1 MRMMTSDTFD
11 RWAKALGLVAL
22 VALVWAVV
30 VPDGIFWTAI
40 LAAGLMGAAVATT
53 LLVRS
58 RQVPTLAQVIA
69 SATAEPALVLVPS
82 PAGYTNAAGLRPHRR
97 RKVMKVR
104 PLHDRMLVRRIE
116 EKETAKGGIIIPDT
130 AKEKPMQGKVL
141 AVGNGRVLEN
151 GKKVALDVKVGDR
164 VLFGKYSGT
173 EIKIDGEEV
182 VIVREDEVLA
192 VMG

>member
-11 RWAKALGLVAL
+11 HWIRGAGLVAL

-69 SATAEPALVLVPS
+69 SATAETAPVLVPS
-82 PAGYTNAAGLRPHRR
+82 PAGYTNAAGLRP
-97 RKVMKVR
+97 
-104 PLHDRMLVRRIE
+104 LGD
-116 EKETAKGGIIIPDT
+116 G
-130 AKEKPMQGKVL
+130 KP
-141 AVGNGRVLEN
+141 
-151 GKKVALDVKVGDR
+151 
-164 VLFGKYSGT
+164 
-173 EIKIDGEEV
+173 
-182 VIVREDEVLA
+182 
-192 VMG
+192 